1 MNLANFSLC
10 GYQPIYDITHA
21 QNNIFE
27 HFIRVY
33 FLLITNVV
41 YSFQIKLIFI
51 IVLVEYG
58 FSNVILE
65 AYAHF
70 QF

>member
-21 QNNIFE
+21 PSNIFE
-27 HFIRVY
+27 YFIRVY

-58 FSNVILE
+58 FFNVML
-65 AYAHF
+65 AVYTHF